1 MREESRA
8 PVRAAMSRA
17 GARWRALLDDPA
29 QLADLS
35 VVDVRT
41 LLLVAENSRPPA
53 RAVSELLMRTLPNAR
68 SIEIRGAGHMAPL
81 LNPGQVNPL
90 IEGFLNGSKQ

>member
-1 MREESRA
+1 
-8 PVRAAMSRA
+8 
-17 GARWRALLDDPA
+17 
-29 QLADLS
+29 
-35 VVDVRT
+35 
-41 LLLVAENSRPPA
+41 
-53 RAVSELLMRTLPNAR
+53 VSELLMRTLPNAR